1 MGKLLHVPGSPYTGF
16 KHEVKHDSTWD
27 MKFTKSHGLRMYLLG
42 ETDATNVVD
51 QPETDGSIN
60 VTEDL
65 NKADRFEN
73 LANRH
78 PPPRVATGIIPKG
91 TVRQVIL
98 ALWEDIP
105 GMKRCQEWTSEL
117 INDLVKE
124 GVLPESALEVLD
136 TARAER
142 SMPPVA

>member
-1 MGKLLHVPGSPYTGF
+1 
-16 KHEVKHDSTWD
+16 
-27 MKFTKSHGLRMYLLG
+27 MYLLG

-51 QPETDGSIN
+51 HPETDGNITSNVN

-78 PPPRVATGIIPKG
+78 PPLRAATGMIPKG
-91 TVRQVIL
+91 TVKQVIL

-105 GMKRCQEWTSEL
+105 GMERCQEWTSEL
-117 INDLVKE
+117 INDLVKR
-124 GVLPESALEVLD
+124 GVLPKSALEVLD
-136 TARAER
+136 TARTEC

>member
-1 MGKLLHVPGSPYTGF
+1 
-16 KHEVKHDSTWD
+16 
-27 MKFTKSHGLRMYLLG
+27 MKFSKSYGFRTYLLG
-42 ETDATNVVD
+42 ETDSANVID
-51 QPETDGSIN
+51 QPQADGSIY

-78 PPPRVATGIIPKG
+78 PPPKVATEMIPKG
-91 TVRQVIL
+91 TFRQVNH
-98 ALWEDIP
+98 ALREDIP

-142 SMPPVA
+142 SMPPVARESVSQGTTSNW

>member
-1 MGKLLHVPGSPYTGF
+1 
-16 KHEVKHDSTWD
+16 
-27 MKFTKSHGLRMYLLG
+27 MKFSKSYGFRTYLLG
-42 ETDATNVVD
+42 ETDSANVID
-51 QPETDGSIN
+51 KPQADGSIY

-78 PPPRVATGIIPKG
+78 PPPKVATEMIPKG
-91 TVRQVIL
+91 TFRQVNH
-98 ALWEDIP
+98 ALREDIP

-124 GVLPESALEVLD
+124 RVLPESALEVLD

-142 SMPPVA
+142 NMPSVIRESVSQDTNW

>member
-1 MGKLLHVPGSPYTGF
+1 
-16 KHEVKHDSTWD
+16 
-27 MKFTKSHGLRMYLLG
+27 MKFSKSYGFRTYLLG
-42 ETDATNVVD
+42 ETDSANVID
-51 QPETDGSIN
+51 QPQVDGSIY

-78 PPPRVATGIIPKG
+78 PPPKVATEMIPKG
-91 TVRQVIL
+91 TFRQVNH
-98 ALWEDIP
+98 ALREDIP

-124 GVLPESALEVLD
+124 RVLPESALEVLD

-142 SMPPVA
+142 NMPSVIRESVSQDTNW

>member
-1 MGKLLHVPGSPYTGF
+1 
-16 KHEVKHDSTWD
+16 
-27 MKFTKSHGLRMYLLG
+27 MKFSKSYGFRTYLLG
-42 ETDATNVVD
+42 ETDSANVID
-51 QPETDGSIN
+51 KPQADGSIY

-78 PPPRVATGIIPKG
+78 PPPRVATEMIPKG
-91 TVRQVIL
+91 TFRQVNH
-98 ALWEDIP
+98 ALREDIP

-142 SMPPVA
+142 SMPPVARESVSQGTTSNW

>member
-1 MGKLLHVPGSPYTGF
+1 
-16 KHEVKHDSTWD
+16 
-27 MKFTKSHGLRMYLLG
+27 MKFSKSYGFRTYLLG
-42 ETDATNVVD
+42 ETDSANVID
-51 QPETDGSIN
+51 QPQADGSIY

-78 PPPRVATGIIPKG
+78 PPPKVATEMIPKG
-91 TVRQVIL
+91 TFRQVNH
-98 ALWEDIP
+98 ALREDIP

-124 GVLPESALEVLD
+124 RVLPESALEVLD
-136 TARAER
+136 TAWAER
-142 SMPPVA
+142 SMPPVARESVSQGTTSNW

>member
-1 MGKLLHVPGSPYTGF
+1 
-16 KHEVKHDSTWD
+16 
-27 MKFTKSHGLRMYLLG
+27 MKFSKSYGFRTYLLG
-42 ETDATNVVD
+42 ETDSANVID
-51 QPETDGSIN
+51 KPQLEADGSIY

-78 PPPRVATGIIPKG
+78 PPPKVATEMIPKG
-91 TVRQVIL
+91 TFRQVNH
-98 ALWEDIP
+98 ALREDIP

-124 GVLPESALEVLD
+124 RVLPESALEVLD

-142 SMPPVA
+142 NMPSVTRESVSQDTNW

>member
-1 MGKLLHVPGSPYTGF
+1 
-16 KHEVKHDSTWD
+16 
-27 MKFTKSHGLRMYLLG
+27 MKFSKSYGFRTYLLG
-42 ETDATNVVD
+42 ETDSANVID
-51 QPETDGSIN
+51 QPQADGSIY

-73 LANRH
+73 LANSH
-78 PPPRVATGIIPKG
+78 PPPKVAPEMIQKG
-91 TVRQVIL
+91 TFRQVNH
-98 ALWEDIP
+98 ALREDIP

-124 GVLPESALEVLD
+124 RVLPESALEVLD

-142 SMPPVA
+142 SMPPVARESVSQGTTSNW

>member
-1 MGKLLHVPGSPYTGF
+1 
-16 KHEVKHDSTWD
+16 
-27 MKFTKSHGLRMYLLG
+27 MKFSKSYGFRTYLLG
-42 ETDATNVVD
+42 ETDSANVID
-51 QPETDGSIN
+51 QPQADGSIY

-78 PPPRVATGIIPKG
+78 PPPRVATEMIPKG
-91 TVRQVIL
+91 TFRQVNH
-98 ALWEDIP
+98 ALREDIP

-124 GVLPESALEVLD
+124 RVLPESALEVLD

-142 SMPPVA
+142 NMPSVTRESVSQDTNW